1 MTSVISYSQ
10 LKTSSLRFE
19 LIPAICGKANIS
31 DDETR
36 LFALPIHLGGL
47 GIDILPDTANRLH
60 QSSRRITKPLQRNI
74 LGAESNESCEI
85 DKKMADL
92 QRSTKEENWRAVKEE
107 ADEFVVT

>member
-36 LFALPIHLGGL
+36 LFALPIRLGGL

-60 QSSRRITKPLQRNI
+60 QSSRRITEPLQRNI
-74 LGAESNESCEI
+74 LGAEGNESCEI

-92 QRSTKEENWRAVKEE
+92 QRSTN
-107 ADEFVVT
+107 